1 MKASLILKYL
11 LSHKMWAPKSN
22 LFHFW
27 KQFASEN
34 TFFYFYSC
42 DSEIMLFMMEI
53 TDRSWSSS
61 TVWNFQNLEIEV
73 AALFMTVALFST
85 MLPHLRCCGLNQLQF
100 AGCLVLETIWERVW
114 GIYELMII
122 VRLFRSWTWCCRSD
136 CPQQYQKHPHHGSKV
151 QTTLAALMSELSQ
164 LNCTELCKVER

>member
-1 MKASLILKYL
+1 
-11 LSHKMWAPKSN
+11 MWAPKSN

-61 TVWNFQNLEIEV
+61 TV
-73 AALFMTVALFST
+73 
-85 MLPHLRCCGLNQLQF
+85 
-100 AGCLVLETIWERVW
+100 
-114 GIYELMII
+114 
-122 VRLFRSWTWCCRSD
+122 
-136 CPQQYQKHPHHGSKV
+136 
-151 QTTLAALMSELSQ
+151 
-164 LNCTELCKVER
+164 